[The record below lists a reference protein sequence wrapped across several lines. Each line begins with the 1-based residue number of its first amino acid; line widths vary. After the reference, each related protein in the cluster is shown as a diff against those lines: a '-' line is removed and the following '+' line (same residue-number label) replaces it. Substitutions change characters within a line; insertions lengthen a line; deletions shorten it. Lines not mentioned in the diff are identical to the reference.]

1 MPVIIYYFCLYI
13 RMTDLSYSWNNIY
26 SAKCSSDA
34 VTGKS
39 IALCHFK
46 KTHMNKINLIFML
59 LLSASLVSVQKAQG
73 CTIIAVGKKA
83 TADGSVLISHT
94 DSGPDSRIY
103 YVPGKTFRA
112 GEQAPVYWGI
122 QDAALSLMDDGE
134 VLGYIPQVRKTYG
147 YFHSAYSHMNEVQL
161 GIAEST
167 TSQRPEL
174 ICTREGGKQIMTI
187 EQAMIF
193 ALQRCDKA
201 REAVL
206 LIGDLMIRYG
216 FLPSSGDGS
225 EALVIADTEE
235 AWVFEVFGVGNGWE
249 PGSGKPGAIWAA
261 QRLPD
266 DQATM
271 VPNWSIIKEIDA
283 GDKSQF
289 LVSDNYMKE
298 AIDRGWYDPA
308 SGKPFVW
315 QEAYAPLPEE
325 FATGRFWLFFSTF
338 MPNLKQWPDRMLDPS
353 NPYKG
358 MEPYFQVVEPL
369 SIYPFAAVPEK
380 KISVRDVIAFQRS
393 TFEGTIYD
401 MTSYPEWLVPDGKG
415 GYVKSPLATPFP
427 GSEMRKLIKQT
438 YRRPVA
444 RHRGHY
450 GMVMQLRDW
459 LPDAIGGVYWVYLD
473 NPYFSP
479 YVPIYAGNLS
489 VAETYN
495 IYDPEK
501 YDERSARWAIDF
513 VDNLANLRFR
523 DIAADV
529 RTVRDPFE
537 EEIFAGQEKT
547 EKEALEMYKKNPE
560 TARKFLT
567 AYSDAKMNAVTK
579 MFIELRDQIITRYTN
594 NRE

>member
-1 MPVIIYYFCLYI
+1 
-13 RMTDLSYSWNNIY
+13 
-26 SAKCSSDA
+26 
-34 VTGKS
+34 
-39 IALCHFK
+39 
-46 KTHMNKINLIFML
+46 MNKINLIFMVM
-59 LLSASLVSVQKAQG
+59 LSASMVSVPEAHG
-73 CTIIAVGKKA
+73 CTIIAAGKKA

-94 DSGPDSRIY
+94 DTGPDSRIY

-112 GEQAPVYWGI
+112 GEPAPVYWGI
-122 QDAALSLMDDGE
+122 QDAGLSLMDDGE

-167 TSQRPEL
+167 TAQRPEL
-174 ICTREGGKQIMTI
+174 VCTREEGKQIMTI

-225 EALVIADTEE
+225 ETLVIADTDE
-235 AWVFEVFGVGNGWE
+235 AWVLEVFGVGNGWE
-249 PGSGKPGAIWAA
+249 PGTGRPGAIWAA

-271 VPNWSIIKEIDA
+271 VPNWSIIKEINA
-283 GDKSQF
+283 GDKSRF

-298 AIDRGWYDPA
+298 AVDRGWYDPA
-308 SGKPFVW
+308 SGKPFIW
-315 QEAYAPLPEE
+315 QEAYSPLPEE
-325 FATGRFWLFFSTF
+325 YATSRFWLFYSTF
-338 MPNLKQWPDRMLDPS
+338 MPGLKQWPDRKLDPS

-358 MEPYFQVVEPL
+358 MQPYYQVVEPL

-380 KISVRDVIAFQRS
+380 KISVQDVIAFQRS

-415 GYVKSPLATPFP
+415 GYEKSPLATPFP

-513 VDNLANLRFR
+513 VDNLANLQFR

-529 RTVRDPFE
+529 RAVRDPFE
-537 EEIFAGQEKT
+537 NEIFAGQEKT
-547 EKEALEMYKKNPE
+547 EKEALEMYKKDPAS
-560 TARKFLT
+560 ARKFLT
-567 AYSDAKMNAVTK
+567 DYSDGKMNRVTE
-579 MFIELRDQIITRYTN
+579 MFLELRNQIITRYTN

>member
-1 MPVIIYYFCLYI
+1 M
-13 RMTDLSYSWNNIY
+13 
-26 SAKCSSDA
+26 K
-34 VTGKS
+34 
-39 IALCHFK
+39 
-46 KTHMNKINLIFML
+46 KINSAL
-59 LLSASLVSVQKAQG
+59 LLLLASVLFPLPRGFS
-73 CTIIAVGKKA
+73 CTIIAAGKKA
-83 TADGSVLISHT
+83 TADGSVIISHT
-94 DSGPDSRIY
+94 DAGPDSRIY
-103 YVPGKTFRA
+103 YVPGKTFRQ
-112 GEQAPVYWGI
+112 GDLAPVYWGI
-122 QDAALSLMDDGE
+122 QDAGRSLEDDGE
-134 VLGYIPQVRKTYG
+134 VLGSIPQVRKTYG

-167 TSQRPEL
+167 TAQRPEL
-174 ICTREGGKQIMTI
+174 VCTREEGKQIMTI

-193 ALQRCDKA
+193 ALQRYDNA
-201 REAVL
+201 REAVQF
-206 LIGDLMIRYG
+206 IGDLMIRYG

-225 EALVIADTEE
+225 ETLVIADTEE
-235 AWVFEVFGVGNGWE
+235 SWVFEVFGVGNGWTPE
-249 PGSGKPGAIWAA
+249 SGKPGAIWAA
-261 QRLPD
+261 QRIPD
-266 DQATM
+266 EQATM

-283 GDKSQF
+283 TDRERF
-289 LVSDNYMKE
+289 MVSDNYRQE

-308 SGKPFVW
+308 SGKPFIW

-325 FATGRFWLFFSTF
+325 YATSRFWLFYTTF
-338 MPNLKQWPDRMLDPS
+338 MPNLREWPNRKLDPA
-353 NPYKG
+353 NPFKG
-358 MEPYFQVVEPL
+358 MQPYFQVVEPL

-380 KISVRDVIAFQRS
+380 KISVQDVIAFQRS

-450 GMVMQLRDW
+450 GMVMQLRGE

-495 IYDPEK
+495 IYDHEK

-513 VDNLANLRFR
+513 VDNLANLQFR
-523 DIAADV
+523 DVAADV
-529 RTVRDPFE
+529 RAVRDPFE
-537 EEIFAGQEKT
+537 AGMFATQAKLEA
-547 EKEALEMYKKNPE
+547 EALAMYKKDPAA
-560 TARKFLT
+560 ARKFLT
-567 AYSDAKMNAVTK
+567 GYSDGKMNRVTE
-579 MFIELRDQIITRYTN
+579 MFLELRNQVITKYTN

>member
-1 MPVIIYYFCLYI
+1 
-13 RMTDLSYSWNNIY
+13 
-26 SAKCSSDA
+26 
-34 VTGKS
+34 
-39 IALCHFK
+39 
-46 KTHMNKINLIFML
+46 ML
-59 LLSASLVSVQKAQG
+59 AAFLVSIPRAFS
-73 CTIIAVGKKA
+73 CTIIAAGKKA
-83 TADGSVLISHT
+83 TADGSVIISHT
-94 DSGPDSRIY
+94 DTGPDSRIF
-103 YVPGKTFRA
+103 YVPGKTFGP
-112 GEQAPVYWGI
+112 GEKAPVYWGI
-122 QDAALSLMDDGE
+122 QDAGRPLQDDGE

-167 TSQRPEL
+167 TAQRPEL
-174 ICTREGGKQIMTI
+174 VCTREGGKQIMTI

-206 LIGDLMIRYG
+206 LIGDLVTRYG

-225 EALVIADTEE
+225 ETLVIADTEE
-235 AWVFEVFGVGNGWE
+235 AWVFEVFGVGNGWD
-249 PGSGKPGAIWAA
+249 PGTDRPGAIWAA

-283 GDKSQF
+283 TDKERF
-289 LVSDNYMKE
+289 LVSDNYRQE

-308 SGKPFVW
+308 SGKPFIW
-315 QEAYAPLPEE
+315 QEAYSPLPGEY
-325 FATGRFWLFFSTF
+325 ATSRFWLFYTTF
-338 MPNLKQWPDRMLDPS
+338 MPGLKEWPDRKLDPA

-358 MEPYFQVVEPL
+358 MQPYYQVVEPL

-380 KISVRDVIAFQRS
+380 KISVRDVIDFQRS

-401 MTSYPEWLVPDGKG
+401 MTSYPEWLVPDGSG

-450 GMVMQLRDW
+450 GMVMQLRHW

-513 VDNLANLRFR
+513 VDNLANLQFR
-523 DIAADV
+523 DIADDV
-529 RTVRDPFE
+529 RMVRDPFE
-537 EEIFAGQEKT
+537 AEMFALQEKT
-547 EKEALEMYKKNPE
+547 EAEALEMYKKDPAA
-560 TARKFLT
+560 ARKFLT
-567 AYSDAKMNAVTK
+567 EYSDGKMNRVTE
-579 MFIELRDQIITRYTN
+579 MFMELRDQIITRYTN

>member
-1 MPVIIYYFCLYI
+1 
-13 RMTDLSYSWNNIY
+13 
-26 SAKCSSDA
+26 
-34 VTGKS
+34 
-39 IALCHFK
+39 
-46 KTHMNKINLIFML
+46 MNKIHLICML
-59 LLSASLVSVQKAQG
+59 LPAAFLVTVPEAHG
-73 CTIIAVGKKA
+73 CTIIAAGKKA

-94 DSGPDSRIY
+94 DTGPDSRIF
-103 YVPGKTFRA
+103 YVPGRTFRA

-122 QDAALSLMDDGE
+122 QDAGRPLMDDGE
-134 VLGYIPQVRKTYG
+134 VLGYIPQVMKTYG

-167 TSQRPEL
+167 TAQRPGL
-174 ICTREGGKQIMTI
+174 VCTRAGGKQIMTI

-193 ALQRCDKA
+193 ALQRCDRA

-225 EALVIADTEE
+225 ETLVIADTEV
-235 AWVFEVFGVGNGWE
+235 AWVFEVFGVGNGWK
-249 PGSGKPGAIWAA
+249 PGTGKPGAIWAA

-283 GDKSQF
+283 TDKEQF
-289 LVSDNYMKE
+289 LVSDNYRQE

-315 QEAYAPLPEE
+315 QEAYSPLPEE
-325 FATGRFWLFFSTF
+325 YATSRFWLFYTTF
-338 MPNLKQWPDRMLDPS
+338 MPDLKQWPDRKLDPA

-358 MEPYFQVVEPL
+358 MQPYYQVVEPL
-369 SIYPFAAVPEK
+369 SLYPFAAVPGK
-380 KISVRDVIAFQRS
+380 KISVQDVIAFQRS

-489 VAETYN
+489 VAGTYN

-513 VDNLANLRFR
+513 VDNLANLQFR

-529 RTVRDPFE
+529 RAVRDPFE
-537 EEIFAGQEKT
+537 AEIFAGQEKT
-547 EKEALEMYKKNPE
+547 EEEALGIYKKDPAA
-560 TARKFLT
+560 ARKFLT
-567 AYSDAKMNAVTK
+567 EYSDGKMNRVTE
-579 MFIELRDQIITRYTN
+579 MFLELRDQIITRYTN